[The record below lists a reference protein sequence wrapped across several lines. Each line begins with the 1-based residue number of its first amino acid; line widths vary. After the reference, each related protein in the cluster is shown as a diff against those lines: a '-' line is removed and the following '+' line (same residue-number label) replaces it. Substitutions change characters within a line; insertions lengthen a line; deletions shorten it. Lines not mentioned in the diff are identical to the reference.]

1 MVSTFVEE
9 RNFRSGWT
17 VDSTVTGWMVSPI
30 ENPGLDKEYR
40 GQFLLGQPYRQYFV
54 KRCTSKDLRME
65 KGREEDETVEKI
77 LLS

>member
-17 VDSTVTGWMVSPI
+17 VDSTVTRGMVSPI

-40 GQFLLGQPYRQYFV
+40 GQFLLRQPYRQYFV

-65 KGREEDETVEKI
+65 KARDEDKTVKKI

>member
-1 MVSTFVEE
+1 VVSTFVEE

-17 VDSTVTGWMVSPI
+17 VDSTVTRWMVSPI

-40 GQFLLGQPYRQYFV
+40 GQFLLRQPYRQYFV

-65 KGREEDETVEKI
+65 KARDEDKTVKKI